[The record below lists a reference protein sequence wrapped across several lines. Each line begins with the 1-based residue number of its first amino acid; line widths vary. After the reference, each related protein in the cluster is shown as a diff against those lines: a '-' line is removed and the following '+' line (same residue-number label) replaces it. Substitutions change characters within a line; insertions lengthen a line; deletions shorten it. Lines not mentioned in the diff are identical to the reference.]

1 MARRSNLSRLS
12 VRDLETELAR
22 RKRQV
27 GSLVR
32 KHRRLLDKANRVA
45 DQIEELGGS
54 VNGAARGH
62 RRSRPR
68 NDTSLV
74 EVLGKVLKG
83 KTMGAA
89 EAAEAVQKAGYR
101 SSAKSFRTVVS
112 IALINSGKFKR
123 VERGRYTAK

>member
-12 VRDLETELAR
+12 VRELETELSR

-27 GSLVR
+27 GTLTR

-45 DQIEELGGS
+45 ELIQELGGS
-54 VNGAARGH
+54 VNGTARGG
-62 RRSRPR
+62 RSRPR
-68 NDTSLV
+68 NETSLV
-74 EVLGKVLKG
+74 EALGKVLASR
-83 KTMGAA
+83 TMGVA

-101 SSAKSFRTVVS
+101 TSAKSFRNVVS